1 MQLSEE
7 QHHQVLTQATLRAM
21 QGNKALVVDLFDLQ
35 EQLWKELPNNP
46 YDKTYSKPW
55 LLEYFGGS
63 ARSQAFGAT
72 TLVGDGLALA
82 SSLWRAPNPI
92 VATAGGVLGLVGGGA
107 LLYRDHLTE
116 ERVQLGRKL
125 WNEDYNLVASMVSNG
140 WVIEK
145 ALVDIVSNNKVAP
158 EMRESAREAL
168 ARMATWRIDNDLPT
182 QSTPL
187 PQLLLLGGPAD
198 QKVEEA
204 AAAAAKA
211 HDPNTEADKYESRF
225 LAELSKVGASVEEI
239 NKLLTPLSEEFNRQA
254 KAQLEAK
261 EAAELE
267 RRIGE
272 VVATGQIL
280 GLVIGLVNPKA
291 GQAVTT
297 AFEQGAVLYKSIRS
311 MQAALDAGKAIQI
324 ASLASGIGAVFAIAG
339 ALSAL
344 GGSGGGPSPTEAILN
359 AIQTVMEGI
368 SKLGEKVEDLSKD
381 VKSFSARTE
390 VSFASV
396 DRGLARLSD
405 QIVKTEVTINAI
417 KLEDI
422 EGDLF
427 AAARDF
433 RATGTA
439 ENAFDLLKQAYHM
452 AIFEASRDSQT
463 SELES
468 PSRLAYLV
476 WSLGDTNQSFANWT
490 AAGAALTGGPGLLAT
505 ALERYPTMLVRATDW
520 FLEADTTRRAKFGDS
535 LEVGSGLEDELSKQT
550 LSNRRA
556 VSPFI
561 ATSAISAALDVAR
574 RLLLRPD
581 LAEVLYPDADLQPD
595 EMLRDIARVVQ
606 WPYRAVSA
614 LAAPEARAQA
624 RRAYFRA
631 VEGLVSW
638 VMAERLRASKL
649 FKDWAPEFRYSLL
662 LGAEQL
668 SLKNQSDPLY
678 RMSFERG
685 GYSPAEPNDHGLPDE
700 SSEIWDPYDLSAAS
714 YALDALVAAGGALTM
729 TSIRGWVDQP
739 IAGQPEWFGCGD
751 FHETFV
757 VTVHFVEAEKVPVP
771 VLYLYLVDNG
781 LVSGY
786 DGGFHHPIQE
796 GGAEGQEVYL
806 HAFRAAR
813 GRQTEMW
820 DDDGPNV
827 DAINWGPFTD
837 NGYVAINGW
846 MEDVIAHKDKDG
858 LAEITSR
865 MDGQGVSIRAFVL
878 SQNLC
883 EFARAKLLEA
893 HTNEIANS
901 RVAKVSIPQGL
912 IQACSRAWLNMVTI
926 ELAQVES
933 GQSRIVPLLKCLN
946 GTPPIVR
953 GDASLLAAVFGDAKT
968 QNAFWGSEVANLL
981 DFWQLEPPRKLHLL
995 ALTKYDFDDLVKV
1008 EASDPAAHERYRG
1021 GHQACI
1027 CSETLRL
1034 HIPYFPSDDGT
1045 PVPSGGPATCLPL
1058 THRAIAALNGFSLL
1072 TKQLTGWE

>member
-21 QGNKALVVDLFDLQ
+21 DGNKALVVDFFDLQ

-63 ARSQAFGAT
+63 AGSQVLGGT

-82 SSLWRAPNPI
+82 SSLGRAPNPFAA
-92 VATAGGVLGLVGGGA
+92 ATGGVIGLVGGGA
-107 LLYRDHLTE
+107 LLYRDHLAA
-116 ERVQLGRKL
+116 ERVQLGRRL
-125 WNEDYNLVASMVSNG
+125 WSEDYNLVASMVSNG
-140 WVIEK
+140 WVLEK
-145 ALVDIVSNNKVAP
+145 ALVDIVSNNKAAP
-158 EMRESAREAL
+158 EMRESAKAAL
-168 ARMATWRIDNDLPT
+168 TRMATWRIYNDLPT

-187 PQLLLLGGPAD
+187 PQLLLLGGPVD
-198 QKVEEA
+198 QKVEQA

-211 HDPNTEADKYESRF
+211 HDPNTEADKYKSRF
-225 LAELSKVGASVEEI
+225 LAELRKVGASVEEI
-239 NKLLTPLSEEFNRQA
+239 NKLLRPLSEEFKKQA
-254 KAQLEAK
+254 EAQLEAQD
-261 EAAELE
+261 EAELE

-280 GLVIGLVNPKA
+280 GLVIGLGDPKA
-291 GQAVTT
+291 GRAVTT

-311 MQAALDAGKAIQI
+311 MQAAFDAGMGLQI

-344 GGSGGGPSPTEAILN
+344 GGGGGGPSPTEAILN
-359 AIQTVMEGI
+359 AIKTVMEGL

-381 VKSFSARTE
+381 LKSFSARTD

-396 DRGLARLSD
+396 DRGLARLSE
-405 QIVKTEVTINAI
+405 QIVKTEITINAI

-427 AAARDF
+427 AAVRDF

-439 ENAFDLLKQAYHM
+439 EKAFDLLKQAYHT

-476 WSLGDTNQSFANWT
+476 WSLGDSSKPFADWT

-520 FLEADTTRRAKFGDS
+520 FLEVDAGRRAKFGDS

-561 ATSAISAALDVAR
+561 ATSAISAALDVAK

-581 LAEVLYPDADLQPD
+581 LAEDLYPDADLQPE

-631 VEGLVSW
+631 LEGLVNW
-638 VMAERLRASKL
+638 VMTERLKASSL
-649 FKDWAPEFRYSLL
+649 FPQSEPVVRFGLL
-662 LGAEQL
+662 MGAETL
-668 SLKNQSDPLY
+668 TSGVWDPWY
-678 RMSFERG
+678 RMSFELG
-685 GYSPAEPNDHGLPDE
+685 GDTAAEPDDRGIPGHG
-700 SSEIWDPYDLSAAS
+700 SEIWASKDLSAAMM
-714 YALDALVAAGGALTM
+714 ALDVIVAASGTLTL

-739 IAGQPEWFGCGD
+739 IAGQPEWFGGGE
-751 FHETFV
+751 FHETYV
-757 VTVHFVEAEKVPVP
+757 VTAKVGGYQDVP
-771 VLYLYLVDNG
+771 VLYLYLVDDG
-781 LVSGY
+781 SASWY
-786 DGGFHHPIQE
+786 EGGFHRHITQK
-796 GGAEGQEVYL
+796 GHEGQEVYL
-806 HAFRAAR
+806 DEFRAAR
-813 GRQTEMW
+813 GRKTEMW
-820 DDDGPNV
+820 DYDSPHMDT
-827 DAINWGPFTD
+827 INWGPFTD
-837 NGYVAINGW
+837 NGFVAVNAW
-846 MEDVIAHKDKDG
+846 LEDVKAAKDQEG
-858 LAEITSR
+858 LAELTER
-865 MDGQGVSIRAFVL
+865 MSQQGVSIRTFVG
-878 SQNLC
+878 SPNLC
-883 EFARAKLLEA
+883 EFARSKLLEA
-893 HTNEIANS
+893 HTNEIAKS
-901 RVAKVSIPQGL
+901 AAGKVAIPQGL
-912 IQACSRAWLNMVTI
+912 IEACSSAWLNMMTI
-926 ELAQVES
+926 ELALVES
-933 GQSRIVPLLKCLN
+933 GQGRIVSLLECLY

-968 QNAFWGSEVANLL
+968 QSAFWGGEAASLL
-981 DFWQLEPPRKLHLL
+981 DFWQRESSRELHLL
-995 ALTKYDFDDLVKV
+995 ALTKVQFDELAKI
-1008 EASDPAAHERYRG
+1008 EASDARFEGQP
-1021 GHQACI
+1021 QACV
-1027 CSETLRL
+1027 CRETLRL
-1034 HIPYFPSDDGT
+1034 HIPYFPSDDMT

-1058 THRAIAALNGFSLL
+1058 THRAIAASNGFSLL